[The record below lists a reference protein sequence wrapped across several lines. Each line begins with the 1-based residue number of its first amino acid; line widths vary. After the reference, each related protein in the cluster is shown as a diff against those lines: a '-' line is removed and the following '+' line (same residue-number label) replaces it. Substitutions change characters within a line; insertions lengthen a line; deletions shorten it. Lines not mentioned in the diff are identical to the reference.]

1 MGFIYGGSTA
11 RSKQCLNFKQY
22 NIICWILETCGLA
35 DLQSFFFLLKK
46 LLSRRFLKA
55 SSLAGW
61 TFVFACLQLQPGTSI
76 FHPSTQTNTSCCFK
90 GGYLVLNRAECVLGG
105 ACQRQPQL
113 SGRFKMAELRT
124 TVVFRE
130 RCPLRD
136 ALAALTRVP
145 CF

>member
-46 LLSRRFLKA
+46 LLRRRFLKA

-90 GGYLVLNRAECVLGG
+90 GGYLVLPEQSVSLVVPVRGSLS
-105 ACQRQPQL
+105 CQADLRWQSCGLPSY
-113 SGRFKMAELRT
+113 SGRGVLCETL
-124 TVVFRE
+124 
-130 RCPLRD
+130 
-136 ALAALTRVP
+136 
-145 CF
+145 